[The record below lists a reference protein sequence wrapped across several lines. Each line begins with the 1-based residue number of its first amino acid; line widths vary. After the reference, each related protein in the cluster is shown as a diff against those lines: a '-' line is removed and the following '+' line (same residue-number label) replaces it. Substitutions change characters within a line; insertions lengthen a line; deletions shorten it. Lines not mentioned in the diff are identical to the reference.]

1 MTRLLLRLHHP
12 SIHEQLPFSA
22 VAKVRW
28 LGELDGTP
36 PKRWWTAEQPI
47 GVGGTEFA
55 DFELPDGG
63 YFGVD
68 IVRARGTLISEEYR
82 VAAGERLEQIV
93 HLPESPHEHL
103 SWAHFAGIVP
113 SKSEA
118 AKETRENL
126 ASGAVATPT
135 LTQVDL
141 PEGESAWYHLTADA
155 PSANPVTAHMDDD
168 GRFVSWWLPQLSDQS
183 RRSLEKWIKEPDNS
197 APPKPDVPPR
207 WMAVRADR
215 AIDLV
220 SIPWAWW
227 LAPGDSSGEFQLV
240 HDRYDPCQS
249 RGRTVV
255 SVRDSRWFP
264 LLEFLASGRLGS
276 AGQIADQLLDEDT
289 IINALEVKRK
299 GPLLAVAGGIILI
312 ARTKTS
318 ESQFWDPWL
327 DNLANWFPR
336 IPDGKILLG
345 CRRLQQAQNEDDRRA
360 AFFHLTEGF
369 LRGIPYMSAS
379 FRMLSTALA
388 QLGND
393 QSDSEGLRRTVAAM
407 AAQVDPD
414 QPFTV
419 IRT

>member
-12 SIHEQLPFSA
+12 NIREQLPCSA

-28 LGELDGTP
+28 LGELNGTP
-36 PKRWWTAEQPI
+36 PKRWWTAEKPI
-47 GVGGTEFA
+47 GVGDTEFA

-82 VAAGERLEQIV
+82 VAAGEQLEEIV
-93 HLPESPHEHL
+93 HLPESPHESL
-103 SWAHFAGIVP
+103 SWAHFAGLVP

-118 AKETRENL
+118 AREL
-126 ASGAVATPT
+126 AAIRQMPEVSSGGAS
-135 LTQVDL
+135 LTGVDL
-141 PEGESAWYHLTADA
+141 PEGESAWYQRLAGVPAGDQ
-155 PSANPVTAHMDDD
+155 VTAYKQDD
-168 GRFVSWWLPQLSDQS
+168 GRFVTWWLDTLSDQS
-183 RRSLEKWIKEPDNS
+183 RGSLANWIKEPVGS
-197 APPKPDVPPR
+197 ASNDKAVPPR
-207 WMAVRADR
+207 WMAVSAGSTL
-215 AIDLV
+215 DLV

-227 LAPGDSSGEFQLV
+227 LAPDDSPGEFQLI
-240 HDRYDPCQS
+240 HDRYDPRQT

-276 AGQIADQLLDEDT
+276 AGQIANRLVND
-289 IINALEVKRK
+289 ALGALYLKVN
-299 GPLLAVAGGIILI
+299 GPLLAVAAGIILI
-312 ARTKTS
+312 ARTKAS

-345 CRRLQQAQNEDDRRA
+345 CRRLQQARNEDERRA
-360 AFFHLTEGF
+360 AFFHLEEGF
-369 LRGIPYMSAS
+369 RRGIPYMSAS

-388 QLGND
+388 QLGSD
-393 QSDSEGLRRTVAAM
+393 QPEDLRRVVAAM

-419 IRT
+419 IRI